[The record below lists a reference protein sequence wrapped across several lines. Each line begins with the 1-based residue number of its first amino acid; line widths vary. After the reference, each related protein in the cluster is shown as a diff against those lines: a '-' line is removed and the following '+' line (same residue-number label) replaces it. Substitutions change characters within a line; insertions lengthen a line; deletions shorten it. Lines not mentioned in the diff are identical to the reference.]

1 MVRVARMRHD
11 IASQRPFHTSQ
22 DSPASQ
28 PSASPPTARL
38 VRFPCGHVD
47 TEAQLAGRLRERKNA
62 LWITCPR
69 CNVIAVAV
77 AIIEP
82 Q

>member
-1 MVRVARMRHD
+1 MRHD
-11 IASQRPFHTSQ
+11 IR
-22 DSPASQ
+22 SPQLFRKPLVAGSLAG
-28 PSASPPTARL
+28 PEAPNGRW
-38 VRFPCGHVD
+38 VRFPCGHMD
-47 TEAQLAGRLRERKNA
+47 SEALLSGRLRDRKHA
-62 LWITCPR
+62 LWVRCQE

>member
-1 MVRVARMRHD
+1 MRHD
-11 IASQRPFHTSQ
+11 IRQPQRFRKPLVTG
-22 DSPASQ
+22 SPAGPQ
-28 PSASPPTARL
+28 ALNGRRI
-38 VRFPCGHVD
+38 RFPCGHLAS
-47 TEAQLAGRLRERKNA
+47 EALLSGRLRERKHA
-62 LWITCPR
+62 LWVRCPE

>member
-1 MVRVARMRHD
+1 M
-11 IASQRPFHTSQ
+11 
-22 DSPASQ
+22 DS
-28 PSASPPTARL
+28 
-38 VRFPCGHVD
+38 
-47 TEAQLAGRLRERKNA
+47 EALLSGRLREREHA
-62 LWITCPR
+62 LWVRCPE

>member
-1 MVRVARMRHD
+1 MRHD
-11 IASQRPFHTSQ
+11 IR
-22 DSPASQ
+22 SPQLFRKPLVAGS
-28 PSASPPTARL
+28 R
-38 VRFPCGHVD
+38 VRFPCGHMD
-47 TEAQLAGRLRERKNA
+47 SEALLFGRLRERKHA
-62 LWITCPR
+62 LWVRCPE